1 MLAPPEQPPEP
12 PLWQRLLW
20 MVGIWAAS
28 VAVLGVVAYII
39 RLWIAP

>member
-1 MLAPPEQPPEP
+1 MLAPPEKEPEG
-12 PLWQRLLW
+12 PLWQRLVW
-20 MVGIWAAS
+20 MLGIWAAS